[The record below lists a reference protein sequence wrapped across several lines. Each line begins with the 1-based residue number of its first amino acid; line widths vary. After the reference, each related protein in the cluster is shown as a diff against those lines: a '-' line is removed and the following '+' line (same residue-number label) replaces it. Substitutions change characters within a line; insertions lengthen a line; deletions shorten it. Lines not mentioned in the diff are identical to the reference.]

1 MSTPGQ
7 HFLNWHLGL
16 GRSNVVVVTIEPGCV
31 VRFRIRPF
39 LMVITA
45 LAIVVVM
52 SAVVLGA
59 SKPSHPGSTGL
70 LTPVTSLVVPSVTV
84 TSSNLETIGGCA
96 EDAHDH
102 NHDVDPRG
110 FIDQEDDE
118 CLPAQHAPR
127 LPDGAP
133 AN

>member
-1 MSTPGQ
+1 M
-7 HFLNWHLGL
+7 
-16 GRSNVVVVTIEPGCV
+16 RI
-31 VRFRIRPF
+31 RIRPF
-39 LMVITA
+39 LMVLTA
-45 LAIVVVM
+45 MAIIVVM
-52 SAVVLGA
+52 SAIVLGG
-59 SKPSHPGSTGL
+59 SKPSRPSPAGL
-70 LTPVTSLVVPSVTV
+70 LTPVTSVAAPAVAV
-84 TSSNLETIGGCA
+84 TSANLETVGGCA